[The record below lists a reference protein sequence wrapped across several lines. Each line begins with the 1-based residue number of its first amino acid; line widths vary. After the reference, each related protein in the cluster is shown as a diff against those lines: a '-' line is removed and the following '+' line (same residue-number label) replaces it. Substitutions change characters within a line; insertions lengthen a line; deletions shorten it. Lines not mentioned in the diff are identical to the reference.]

1 MVPEIRELAEETER
15 NRNVSPHIIDQIR
28 DAELLRITRPR
39 EFGGFEYDAVV
50 AMEIAL
56 VISAA

>member
-1 MVPEIRELAEETER
+1 MAEETER